1 MTDKEI
7 IEIVKKQLD
16 KLGIGYD
23 KRKEFPFSIERDLT
37 IEIKRVSKKVHDV
50 SFWSEYDEEFAFLH
64 NIFSADVDAET
75 FKVLRVNTH
84 HKSIYL
90 DENGGIISDD

>member
-23 KRKEFPFSIERDLT
+23 KRKEFSFSIERDMT
-37 IEIKRVSKKVHDV
+37 TEIKGVSKKVHDV
-50 SFWSEYDEEFAFLH
+50 SFWTEFDEEFAFFH
-64 NIFSADVDAET
+64 NIFSAEVDAET

-84 HKSIYL
+84 HSSLHL
-90 DENGGIISDD
+90 DENGGIINDN